1 MPVNCQNTVLTGLNS
16 QLFLRPAGTEHC
28 LLDNTDFQPGDI
40 VTVPPTH
47 DFRAGDQIAFRQETI
62 NGVTANLDSGL
73 VDGTTYTVGEVGRT
87 TIQIL
92 SAVDGT
98 PVTLVGDGG
107 IQVGG
112 VILTET
118 ITDGGSGYL
127 SGTYRS
133 VMLTGGTGKG
143 AKADI
148 TVVAGVVDSITIV
161 DGGQDYTALD
171 SLSAS
176 DRDLGNQG
184 GSGFVLT
191 VDTVSAPGSS
201 YKDTPGT
208 HINVQYATYE
218 AVCNVRTWTLNTTRD
233 RLETTAIPCRIG
245 GEATKYTS
253 FRTYQ
258 PGYADGTGTME
269 VQFSRDTTSIA
280 NRLLA
285 NSMLRSQDGA
295 WVKLYID
302 TVANEA
308 GDAPDDLNSSYIE
321 APVSIEGFDV
331 TVNTTDITVGT
342 LNFSLSDVPSHLFTI
357 PLV

>member
-1 MPVNCQNTVLTGLNS
+1 M
-16 QLFLRPAGTEHC
+16 
-28 LLDNTDFQPGDI
+28 
-40 VTVPPTH
+40 
-47 DFRAGDQIAFRQETI
+47 
-62 NGVTANLDSGL
+62 
-73 VDGTTYTVGEVGRT
+73 
-87 TIQIL
+87 
-92 SAVDGT
+92 
-98 PVTLVGDGG
+98 
-107 IQVGG
+107 
-112 VILTET
+112 
-118 ITDGGSGYL
+118 
-127 SGTYRS
+127 
-133 VMLTGGTGKG
+133 
-143 AKADI
+143 
-148 TVVAGVVDSITIV
+148 
-161 DGGQDYTALD
+161 
-171 SLSAS
+171 
-176 DRDLGNQG
+176 GNQG

-191 VDTVSAPGSS
+191 VDTVSAPASS
-201 YKDTPGT
+201 YKNTPGT
-208 HINVQYATYE
+208 HINIQYAAYE
-218 AVCNVRTWTLNTTRD
+218 AVCNVRTWHLNPTRD

-308 GDAPDDLNSSYIE
+308 GDAPDDVNSSYIE
-321 APVSIEGFDV
+321 GPISIEGFDM

-342 LNFSLSDVPSHLFTI
+342 LNFSMSDVPSHLFTT

>member
-1 MPVNCQNTVLTGLNS
+1 MPVNCSNVVISGQDGAV
-16 QLFLRPAGTEHC
+16 FFRPAGTEHC
-28 LLDNTDFQPGDI
+28 LLDNADFPAGDR

-47 DFRAGDQIAFRQETI
+47 DFRAGDQVIFREETI
-62 NGVTANLDSGL
+62 NGTAATLDSGL
-73 VDGTTYTVGEVGRT
+73 TDGATYTIGEVGRT

-92 SAVDGT
+92 SSGT
-98 PVTLVGDGG
+98 PVTLNGDGG
-107 IQVGG
+107 VQIGG
-112 VILTET
+112 VILTHS
-118 ITDGGSGYL
+118 ITDGGTGYL
-127 SGTYRS
+127 SGVYKS
-133 VMLTGGTGKG
+133 VMLTGGTGVN

-148 TVVAGVVDSITIV
+148 TVSSGVVTDVTLI

-171 SLSAS
+171 TLSAS

-208 HINVQYATYE
+208 HINIQYASYE
-218 AVCNVRTWTLNTTRD
+218 GVCNVRSWTLNTTRD
-233 RLETTAIPCRIG
+233 RQETTSIPCRIST
-245 GEATKYTS
+245 ESTKYTS

-258 PGYADGTGTME
+258 PGYADGTGSME

-285 NSMLRSQDGA
+285 NSMLKSQDGA
-295 WVKLYID
+295 WVKLYVSL
-302 TVANEA
+302 VANEA
-308 GDAPDDLNSSYIE
+308 GDAPDDVNSSYIE
-321 APVSIEGFDV
+321 GPISIEGFDM
-331 TVNTTDITVGT
+331 TVNTTDIVTGT

-357 PLV
+357 SLV